1 MTEREDHAVDR
12 GFIRI
17 GEAPEDW
24 RQMLAKGC
32 WTLLYMLYMVTV
44 VGDLTE
50 GHHTLPATVLGWAG
64 LTVFVVVY
72 LAMVLGRRPRGR
84 LSRRQL
90 STLAGLYVL
99 AVVLALALGSVWLVL
114 LVYVAISA
122 GVMLPMKWALR
133 AIPFVAASE
142 VVVGLLDGADTTRQ
156 LTLVLPTLLGGAAMM
171 GIVQMGRTMREL
183 REARATVAHLAANE
197 ERLRLARDLHDLLG
211 HSLSLITLK
220 SELAGRMLPDRPEQA
235 AQQVADIERV
245 SRQALVDVREA
256 VSGFR
261 RPTLDAEIAGA
272 RTALAAA
279 GVTAAF
285 HGGDGGGHRR
295 GGEGEA
301 HAELPPE
308 EEGALAWALRE
319 AVTNVVRH
327 SGASRCE
334 VTLEERGDELCLT
347 VTDNGHGPA
356 RPHGNGLTGLA
367 ERLALAGGRLETG
380 RGPRGGF
387 RLRARVPLMHR
398 PAPGPAE
405 AHPAGPATAPG
416 ERPNLSL

>member
-24 RQMLAKGC
+24 RQLLAKGC
-32 WTLLYMLYMVTV
+32 WTLLYMLYLAV
-44 VGDLTE
+44 VVADLTD
-50 GHHTLPATVLGWAG
+50 GHHTGPATVLGWAG

-72 LAMVLGRRPRGR
+72 LSMVLGRRPRGR

-90 STLAGLYVL
+90 TTLAGLYVL

-133 AIPFVAASE
+133 VIPFVAASE
-142 VVVGLLDGADTTRQ
+142 LLIGLADGAGTSRQ

-220 SELAGRMLPDRPEQA
+220 SELAGRMLPDRPGQA
-235 AQQVADIERV
+235 AQQIADIERV

-279 GVTAAF
+279 GVAAAV
-285 HGGDGGGHRR
+285 DGAGGHP
-295 GGEGEA
+295 A
-301 HAELPPE
+301 LPVE
-308 EEGALAWALRE
+308 EESALAWALRE

-334 VTLEERGDELCLT
+334 VTIEERADELCLT

-387 RLRARVPLMHR
+387 RLRALVPLTR
-398 PAPGPAE
+398 LPAPGPAE
-405 AHPAGPATAPG
+405 AHPAGPVAAPG

>member
-32 WTLLYMLYMVTV
+32 WTLLYMLYLAVV
-44 VGDLTE
+44 VGDLTD
-50 GHHTLPATVLGWAG
+50 GHHTGPATVLGWAG
-64 LTVFVVVY
+64 LTVFVLVY
-72 LAMVLGRRPRGR
+72 LFMVLGRRPRGR

-90 STLAGLYVL
+90 CTLAGLYAL

-114 LVYVAISA
+114 LVYVAVSA

-133 AIPFVAASE
+133 VIPFVAASE
-142 VVVGLLDGADTTRQ
+142 VVIGLVEGADTSRQ

-220 SELAGRMLPDRPEQA
+220 SELAGRMLPDRPGQA

-279 GVTAAF
+279 GVAAAV
-285 HGGDGGGHRR
+285 GGASGHA
-295 GGEGEA
+295 G
-301 HAELPPE
+301 LPAE

-327 SGASRCE
+327 SGATRCE
-334 VTLEERGDELCLT
+334 VTLEEEGDELCLT

-387 RLRARVPLMHR
+387 RLRARVPLTR
-398 PAPGPAE
+398 SPAPGPAE
-405 AHPAGPATAPG
+405 PHPAGPATAPG

>member
-32 WTLLYMLYMVTV
+32 WTLLYMLYLAVV
-44 VGDLTE
+44 VGDLTD
-50 GHHTLPATVLGWAG
+50 GHHTGPATVLGWAG
-64 LTVFVVVY
+64 LTVFVLVY
-72 LAMVLGRRPRGR
+72 LFMVLGRRPRGR

-90 STLAGLYVL
+90 CTLAGLYVL

-114 LVYVAISA
+114 LVYVAVSA

-133 AIPFVAASE
+133 VIPSVAASE
-142 VVVGLLDGADTTRQ
+142 LVIGLVEGAGTSRQ

-220 SELAGRMLPDRPEQA
+220 SELAGRMLPDRPGQA

-279 GVTAAF
+279 GVTAAV
-285 HGGDGGGHRR
+285 GGASGHA
-295 GGEGEA
+295 G
-301 HAELPPE
+301 LPAE

-327 SGASRCE
+327 SGAGRCE
-334 VTLEERGDELCLT
+334 VTLEEQGDELCLT

-387 RLRARVPLMHR
+387 RLRARVPLTR
-398 PAPGPAE
+398 SPAPGPAE
-405 AHPAGPATAPG
+405 PHPAGPATAPD